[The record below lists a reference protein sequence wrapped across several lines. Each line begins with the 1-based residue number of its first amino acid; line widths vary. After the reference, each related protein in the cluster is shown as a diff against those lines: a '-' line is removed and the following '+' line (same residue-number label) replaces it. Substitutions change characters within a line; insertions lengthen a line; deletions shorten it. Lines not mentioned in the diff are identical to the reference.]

1 MFGVHSVWE
10 AVGGKWMALPS
21 VHKCLQLHQE
31 NQLLLKKLRHV
42 RLKNKQLEYDWAQL
56 QEQLQGQ
63 KKLLPTCVTKKDV
76 PVQTEIHLPL
86 KDDGF
91 YRKEREGVKENAR
104 VLQLYH
110 NLQKRYNK
118 ELKTNQGQCETIARL
133 SIKINDMEHQLH
145 LANQKM
151 KELES
156 KKMLPKDKTDPLQK
170 KNGSYKC
177 VCKKK
182 GSCSCKYLDQLLFE
196 IQRLKMENES
206 LSKERRM
213 LRNELAAL
221 DKDFFDEIEDLKYAL
236 QEAIKLNTQYEKCL
250 KQLSSTYGITF
261 TSTLTAGS
269 HRGTLNKSW
278 K

>member
-1 MFGVHSVWE
+1 
-10 AVGGKWMALPS
+10 MALPS
-21 VHKCLQLHQE
+21 VHRCLQLQQE

-63 KKLLPTCVTKKDV
+63 KKLLPTCVTKK
-76 PVQTEIHLPL
+76 E
-86 KDDGF
+86 
-91 YRKEREGVKENAR
+91 

-133 SIKINDMEHQLH
+133 SMKINDMEYQLD

-151 KELES
+151 KKLES
-156 KKMLPKDKTDPLQK
+156 KKMLPKDKPDPLQE

-196 IQRLKMENES
+196 IQHLKMENES

-236 QEAIKLNTQYEKCL
+236 QEAIKLNTEYEKCL
-250 KQLSSTYGITF
+250 KQLSSTYRITS
-261 TSTLTAGS
+261 TSTLKAGR